1 MTQPSSRLAAMPTS
15 DPNSRLPL
23 SPPVF
28 SILLTLGSKAMHG
41 YAIMQELE
49 RRTDGRET
57 LLPGSLYA
65 TIARMVADQL
75 IEEVSA
81 PDESTDRRRRF
92 YRATGFGRSV
102 ARAEAHRLAGLVK
115 LAREQRLLG
124 DEA

>member
-1 MTQPSSRLAAMPTS
+1 MAPA
-15 DPNSRLPL
+15 DPNRLLPL

-28 SILLTLGSKAMHG
+28 TILLTLGTRSMHG

-65 TIARMVADQL
+65 TIARMVSEEL
-75 IEEVSA
+75 IEEVPA
-81 PDESTDRRRRF
+81 PDSETDHRRR
-92 YRATGFGRSV
+92 YYKATRFGRSV
-102 ARAEAHRLAGLVK
+102 ARAEANRLAGLVR
-115 LAREQRLLG
+115 LARQQKLIG